1 MRTRQY
7 IVQAITVALLLLWIP
22 VSIDKLI
29 NFQQFRYGILQ
40 QPLSYTIAWVV
51 IYTLPVLE
59 ISIVIL
65 LVIQNLRDS
74 AKRRNVGIWRF
85 HLTNPFLLSSLLM
98 AAFTGYVGLAL
109 LGAWGKVPCACGS
122 VISGM
127 SWMQHFWFNTLF
139 LTISITGVIL
149 HKKSRSCHPEYNE
162 GSQDITASLE
172 KTNIKPCGLQRE

>member
-7 IVQAITVALLLLWIP
+7 ILQAITVALLLLWIP
-22 VSIDKLI
+22 VSIDKII
-29 NFQQFRYGILQ
+29 NFQQFKYGILQ
-40 QPLSYTIAWVV
+40 QPFSYAVAWIV

-59 ISIVIL
+59 VAIVIL
-65 LVIQNLRDS
+65 LVIQNLRHS
-74 AKRRNVGIWRF
+74 AERSDVGIWRF

-127 SWMQHFWFNTLF
+127 TWMQHFWFNLLF
-139 LTISITGVIL
+139 LIISIGGAVL
-149 HKKSRSCHPEYNE
+149 HKRL
-162 GSQDITASLE
+162 TASSSFLRE
-172 KTNIKPCGLQRE
+172 VNSNRGENTNIKPHGLQRE